1 MKLAILATVATLAA
15 VPALA
20 QTTVYSDSGT
30 SSDVVVTTPPADS
43 PSTDAGTDTR
53 TARANAA
60 RESYYENKLDA
71 AKAQARADDAIAQR
85 DAAEDRAADDRDVA
99 RDAEDDR

>member
-1 MKLAILATVATLAA
+1 MKLAILAAVATLAA

-20 QTTVYSDSGT
+20 QTTVYSGSGT

-43 PSTDAGTDTR
+43 PSMDAR
-53 TARANAA
+53 TATANAA

-71 AKAQARADDAIAQR
+71 AKAQAKADEAIAQR

>member
-1 MKLAILATVATLAA
+1 MPFSKLAILATVATLAA

-20 QTTVYSDSGT
+20 QTTVYSGSGT
-30 SSDVVVTTPPADS
+30 GSDVVVTTPPADS
-43 PSTDAGTDTR
+43 PSTDTS

-99 RDAEDDR
+99 RNAEDDR